1 MPKVVDHDAYRAE
14 LLTRA
19 FELFAQSGYGAVT
32 MRGVATNLKVSTGT
46 LYHYFETKDDMFE
59 QMVRHVASQAV
70 DDILKNLEPGA
81 TPLERVDTMLN
92 FVRDHEVYLR
102 NFMFLVIDY
111 HRAKAATGGA
121 TVVRESVF
129 FFRDAIV
136 RNVGSVP
143 APLAT
148 LLLSGLLGTLLQ
160 RTLDEGEV
168 DFTEQATY
176 LRTLIAALQ

>member
-59 QMVRHVASQAV
+59 QMVR
-70 DDILKNLEPGA
+70 KNLEPGA